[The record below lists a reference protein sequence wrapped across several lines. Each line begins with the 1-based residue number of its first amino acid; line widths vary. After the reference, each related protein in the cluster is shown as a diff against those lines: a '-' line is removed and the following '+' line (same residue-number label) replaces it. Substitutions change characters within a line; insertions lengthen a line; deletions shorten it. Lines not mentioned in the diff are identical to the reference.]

1 MTPTATP
8 RFYGKYRGKV
18 HDNVDPLLLGR
29 IMAEVP
35 AIAGSNLN
43 WAMPCSPYAGPGVGF
58 YAIPPIGANVWVEF
72 EGGDPNYPIWVGCFW
87 GEGEIV
93 GLPDPPQPEIK
104 IFQTDC
110 CSIVLNDSPE
120 VGGVSIQCKPPSFAT
135 PLTFLFNSEG
145 ITVACPDSTIKVTP
159 AGITLNVQPSAIA
172 VEQTIITLSAPDPL
186 IEIVGGQVFIPHLK
200 TAGAL
205 E

>member
-1 MTPTATP
+1 MTPTAAP

-18 HDNVDPLLLGR
+18 LNNVDPLLLGR
-29 IMAEVP
+29 IVAEVP
-35 AIAGSNLN
+35 AVTGSNLN

-58 YAIPPIGANVWVEF
+58 YAIPPIGANVWIEF
-72 EGGDPNYPIWVGCFW
+72 EGGDSNYPIWAGCFW
-87 GEGEIV
+87 GEGEMSM
-93 GLPDPPQPEIK
+93 LQPEIK
-104 IFQTDC
+104 MFQTEF
-110 CSIVLNDSPE
+110 CSIVLNDTPE
-120 VGGVSIQCKPPSFAT
+120 AGGVSIQCKPPSVAT

-145 ITVACPDSTIKVTP
+145 ITLTCPDSTIKITP
-159 AGITLNVQPSAIA
+159 VGITLNVQQSAIA
-172 VEQTIITLSAPDPL
+172 AEQTIVTLSAPDPL